1 MRPSEPAVLMASLQ
15 VLCSENLRSTFVA
28 ALAMKVRGFP
38 GIERKPQ
45 YKKVM
50 NWKRFFLAF
59 IAAFIFLFVFGFLWY
74 ATLMHGAHREVAT
87 LLRPEA
93 DLQGHFSWLIVG
105 HLVMAFFF
113 TLLCARYV
121 PDGRSSAGAML
132 GILVGLVL
140 AGPHLISFAVQ
151 PLTFKILCGWTAGA
165 VIQFAIAGAIVGAIY
180 KPATSHI
187 MYVKERSR

>member
-1 MRPSEPAVLMASLQ
+1 MDW
-15 VLCSENLRSTFVA
+15 
-28 ALAMKVRGFP
+28 
-38 GIERKPQ
+38 
-45 YKKVM
+45 KK
-50 NWKRFFLAF
+50 FFFAF

-74 ATLMHGAHREVAT
+74 GTLMHGAHREVPM

-93 DLQGHFSWLIVG
+93 DLKSHFGWLVLG
-105 HLVMAFFF
+105 HLAMAFFF

-121 PDGRSSAGAML
+121 PSGRASAGAIL
-132 GILVGLVL
+132 GILVGLVY

-151 PLTFKILCGWTAGA
+151 PLTLKILCGWIVGA

-180 KPATSHI
+180 KPAAEYT